1 MSNTYTRIV
10 LHERPV
16 SDIVPDTFEVKTASK
31 DDLKPGLGQVLVQVT
46 YVSLDPAMRGWLR
59 DTRSYLPPVQIGEVM
74 RAVGL
79 GVVVQAGEGS
89 KFKAGDI
96 VSGSVG
102 WSEYV
107 VMDSKKLQKIV
118 PPPGTTSLD
127 FLNTFGIPGMT
138 AYFGLYDIGKLKQG
152 ETLLVSGAAGAV
164 GSLVCQLGKRTGA
177 RVIAIAGSPEKCA
190 WLENELG
197 VDKAINYK
205 MPTFKEDL
213 KKGVGY
219 LDVYFDNVG
228 GEILDLALARLNKHA
243 RIVLCG
249 AISAYNSERPRGLQN
264 YMNLIAQRAKMEG
277 FIVSG
282 IIIPLLVLTDSLEY
296 RFDYTSEYPRAIN
309 EMATGLADG
318 SIKRKFHIVE
328 GLENAPTA
336 LPMLYSGANDG
347 KLIVKVSD
355 DPQIGPSKL

>member
-16 SDIVPDTFEVKTASK
+16 SNIVPDTFEVKTASK

-118 PPPGTTSLD
+118 PPPGTT
-127 FLNTFGIPGMT
+127 GIQL
-138 AYFGLYDIGKLKQG
+138 YQGLYDIGKLKQG

-264 YMNLIAQRAKMEG
+264 YMNLMAQRAKMEG
-277 FIVSG
+277 FIV
-282 IIIPLLVLTDSLEY
+282 
-296 RFDYTSEYPRAIN
+296 FDYTSEYPRAIN